1 MSDKQKRVLNAK
13 SKKKQVQLVTESH
26 TLNFPLDEPV
36 KVHDVE
42 EAFQLVRIHLE
53 GNDHTVRFPNP
64 ETGIF
69 EKLQENVIY
78 HVYGHKYDIEEIWK
92 PRKVISKSGK
102 MEMIEVSTDKPI
114 FSGKLKRLFKR
125 FLRSDQWKDCYFVL
139 EYPTLKCYQQ
149 EGDSKPIDEFGLRE
163 KSNGSDNEGDTAPS
177 ESDFAE
183 TSLYKDA
190 ENGFQVIL
198 GDEIWVL
205 QAPGYRNRED
215 WMYWINITSF
225 FDNKKWE
232 KIQEKKRE
240 EEEKIAAAK
249 KQKRKPKQ
257 KKKAV
262 QENGHNVDSPSRSDS
277 RKIELEDEKPKKKST
292 KKPESTP
299 ETTKQKTRKLRNKED
314 EEEDAV
320 PLKTSTT
327 SPKRKKSKFVKEYEE

>member
-1 MSDKQKRVLNAK
+1 LFETFCFFVVFRMSDKQKRVLNAK

-78 HVYGHKYDIEEIWK
+78 HVYGHKYDKEEIWK

-102 MEMIEVSTDKPI
+102 REMIEVSTDKPI

-149 EGDSKPIDEFGLRE
+149 EGDSKPIDEFELRE

-240 EEEKIAAAK
+240 EEANPRQLLKTEEEKTI
-249 KQKRKPKQ
+249 
-257 KKKAV
+257 
-262 QENGHNVDSPSRSDS
+262 SRNTNPRSES
-277 RKIELEDEKPKKKST
+277 KEEDFET
-292 KKPESTP
+292 KKDTIIQRFL
-299 ETTKQKTRKLRNKED
+299 KLLHKTDN
-314 EEEDAV
+314 EEDAM
-320 PLKTSTT
+320 PLKTSI
-327 SPKRKKSKFVKEYEE
+327 SPQEKREEVE